1 MTDGALTLSYS
12 TASPFARLVRL
23 AVAELGLEDRVAVM
37 PVTVAP
43 GTPDAA
49 YVGAV
54 NPLGRIPALTLP
66 DGDVLVDSHVIVEYL
81 DDLAGGHRLI
91 PAPSPDG
98 SPTRHRVLSDHALA
112 QGAMEAAVSLRYE
125 TVLRPEALRWPVWRD
140 DQWAKIARTL
150 DWFETRTDRLARPR
164 AAGGA
169 DLAQLALM
177 ALLGYLD
184 FRFADRPWREGR
196 PRLANWAAGAM
207 TRPSFAAT
215 APDPPVA

>member
-23 AVAELGLEDRVAVM
+23 AVAELGLEDRVDVV

-43 GTPDAA
+43 GTPDPA
-49 YVGAV
+49 YVGTV
-54 NPLGRIPALTLP
+54 NPLGRIPALSLP
-66 DGDVLVDSHVIVEYL
+66 DGEVLVDSHVIVEYL

-91 PAPSPDG
+91 PAPVSDG

-125 TVLRPEALRWPVWRD
+125 TALRPETLRWPLWLD
-140 DQWAKIARTL
+140 DQWAKISRTL
-150 DWFETRTDRLARPR
+150 DWFETRADRLAQPR
-164 AAGGA
+164 AAGET
-169 DLAQLALM
+169 DLAQLALL

-184 FRFADRPWREGR
+184 FRFPDRPWRDGR
-196 PRLANWAAGAM
+196 ARLADWAAAAM
-207 TRPSFAAT
+207 ARPSFAAT
-215 APDPPVA
+215 APDQPAG